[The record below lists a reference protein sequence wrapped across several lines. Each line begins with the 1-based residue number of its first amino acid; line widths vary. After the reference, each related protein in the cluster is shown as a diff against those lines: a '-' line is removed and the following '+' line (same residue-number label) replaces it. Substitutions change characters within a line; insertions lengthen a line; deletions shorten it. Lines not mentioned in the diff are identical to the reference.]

1 MKKIITLSIAIFV
14 GLLVQA
20 QSVTVAYYN
29 NGNVK
34 TSTYTNGSMSE
45 RVTYQKDGT
54 LREIARFNNG
64 TPHGQWQEFD
74 RNEVLISE
82 GYYINGK
89 KSGKWLIYNNLDN
102 TVYQITYKN
111 NLKVKTTEWVRGNE

>member
-1 MKKIITLSIAIFV
+1 MKKIITLSIAIFA

-54 LREIARFNNG
+54 LREIPRFNNG

-74 RNEVLISE
+74 KNEVLISE